1 MASVTQMLCL
11 SELTDDSVT
20 KIRKTVEEPPR
31 VSVYDVLQLVTGCG
45 ANCCNIVFQRLSD
58 SYPEVATKCSN
69 FKFSGRGQR
78 DTPVIDA
85 AGIIEIIM
93 ILPGKAAAKMRRS
106 AADVMVR
113 YLGGDPS
120 LVHEIATN
128 RLRQEDLGE
137 DDPARIFGEAV
148 ESETLK
154 RKREEVEM
162 VELEGRLKK
171 SRVQTASD
179 VVRIT
184 LTTLTDMNLGIS
196 DRDKMLC
203 KDIMTTAAF
212 ANMQPG
218 SSNVRDICLQ
228 QFCMEN
234 GKAGKHIS
242 LGKQAKKR
250 FLADNPGFQFEKK
263 DIFCNGQMIQ
273 ANRWTEVMRPYLEEA
288 LAQL

>member
-1 MASVTQMLCL
+1 MLCL
-11 SELTDDSVT
+11 SELTDDSVGS
-20 KIRKTVEEPPR
+20 IRKTLEDPPR

-45 ANCCNIVFQRLSD
+45 SNNCSIVYQRLSD
-58 SYPEVATKCSN
+58 SYPEVLTKCSN
-69 FKFSGRGQR
+69 FKFTGRGQR

-93 ILPGKAAAKMRRS
+93 ILPGKAAAKVRRS

-120 LVHEIATN
+120 LVSEIATN
-128 RLRQEDLGE
+128 RLRQEDLEE
-137 DDPARIFGEAV
+137 DDPARLFGQSV
-148 ESETLK
+148 ESENLK

>member
-1 MASVTQMLCL
+1 MVM
-11 SELTDDSVT
+11 
-20 KIRKTVEEPPR
+20 P
-31 VSVYDVLQLVTGCG
+31 
-45 ANCCNIVFQRLSD
+45 
-58 SYPEVATKCSN
+58 
-69 FKFSGRGQR
+69 GR
-78 DTPVIDA
+78 
-85 AGIIEIIM
+85 
-93 ILPGKAAAKMRRS
+93 AAAKVRRS

-120 LVHEIATN
+120 LVSEIATN
-128 RLRQEDLGE
+128 RLRQEDLEE

-148 ESETLK
+148 ESENLK

-171 SRVQTASD
+171 SRVQAASD

-228 QFCMEN
+228 QFCMEH